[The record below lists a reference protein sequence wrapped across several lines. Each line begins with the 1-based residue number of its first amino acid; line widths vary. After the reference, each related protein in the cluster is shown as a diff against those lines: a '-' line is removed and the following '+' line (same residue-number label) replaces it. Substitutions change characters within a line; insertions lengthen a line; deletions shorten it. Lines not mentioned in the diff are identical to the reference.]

1 VQNSKRQ
8 KIGNQLA
15 AVWKKLQPRQK
26 SSSRQSNQSEVERPK
41 PLRATIDAGES
52 LAHSGDNLSPK
63 PIDSLTNIPRRD
75 LFNDLVA
82 PISKLNLPTV
92 HVEPWSAFWAV
103 LAAMVGGTGITSYLL
118 LIAVPPTPNC
128 QGVLPISVDSER
140 LYCAQVGA
148 ETKELPKLRSAVN
161 LVQNWTDQ
169 HPLYAES
176 QRLLKSWSEDLMR
189 IGRKQL
195 NEGNIQQAIATLKII
210 PYSSPIYDHSQ
221 EMIVKWSAQAQ
232 DSSKIDARF
241 EQAMKTGEWNQAFA
255 VLQSV
260 QQMKGTYWS
269 GYKYDKMASKL
280 ARERDGWDRLQE
292 AKDALETKDGDDYNA
307 RAKRIALAVKAAAK
321 KEKVVEAPLP
331 KEPAPILNA
340 MKLANQID
348 KTTYVYQEGQT
359 LRSKW
364 SKHLVN
370 LSIDLY
376 KAQNF
381 NEAISI
387 AQKVPQDVPSYVEAQ
402 DWVKLNQAHVW
413 AGKRHML
420 ALMDAIAQA
429 KKIPKTSTIY
439 TLART
444 KQSSWQGMLKQQNQL
459 QWARTIASFQQ
470 PATLA
475 LAIQT
480 AKQVPAQSEVGKT
493 IQSEISTWSQQIE
506 TVDNRLLL
514 VKARQ
519 IVSNGDSLAN
529 LKAAVKLTGKIT
541 KDRPMGEE
549 IVASVA
555 EWTEKI
561 QVIEDRPIL
570 TQAIE
575 TARQG
580 QLSQAIMIAS
590 RIAPGRSLYQDAQ
603 SQVRYWGLELQEI
616 ADRRTLNRAIAIY
629 RKGNISMAI
638 ELVDTIGWRS
648 PIYGDARSY
657 SANWRS
663 FLAPRSVTPRSV
675 TPRSSRN

>member
-1 VQNSKRQ
+1 MQNSKRQ
-8 KIGNQLA
+8 KIGNQLVSA
-15 AVWKKLQPRQK
+15 WKKFQPRQK
-26 SSSRQSNQSEVERPK
+26 SGSRKGNQTEVDQSD
-41 PLRATIDAGES
+41 PLRQTIETGETI
-52 LAHSGDNLSPK
+52 AHPGEDPQPK
-63 PIDSLTNIPRRD
+63 AVNKRINIPSRD
-75 LFNDLVA
+75 LFNEMVA

-103 LAAMVGGTGITSYLL
+103 LTAMVGGTGITSYLL

-128 QGVLPISVDSER
+128 QGVLPLSVDSER

-148 ETKELPKLRSAVN
+148 ETKEVPKLRSAVN
-161 LVQNWTDQ
+161 LVQNWTDS

-176 QRLLKSWSEDLMR
+176 QRLLKSWSEDLIR
-189 IGRKQL
+189 IGRKQV
-195 NEGNIQQAIATLKII
+195 NEGNIQQAIATLKIVPI
-210 PYSSPIYDHSQ
+210 TSPIYDLTQ
-221 EMIVKWSAQAQ
+221 ETITKWSIQAQ
-232 DSSKIDARF
+232 DSSKIDDKF
-241 EQAMKTGEWNQAFA
+241 EQAMKSGEWNQAFA

-260 QQMKGTYWS
+260 QRMKGSYWS
-269 GYKYDKMASKL
+269 SYKYDQMASKL
-280 ARERDGWDRLQE
+280 AKERDGWDRLQE
-292 AKDALETKDGDDYNA
+292 AKDALEAKDGDDYNV

-321 KEKVVEAPLP
+321 KQPVVEAPLP

-348 KTTYVYQEGQT
+348 KSTYVYQEGQT
-359 LRSKW
+359 LRAKW
-364 SKHLVN
+364 SKHLID
-370 LSIDLY
+370 LSVDLY

-387 AQKVPQDVPSYVEAQ
+387 AQKVPQDVSSYAEAQ

-413 AGKRHML
+413 AGKRHIL

-444 KQSSWQGMLKQQNQL
+444 KQSNWQGMLKQQTQL

-480 AKQVPAQSEVGKT
+480 AKQVPAQSEVGQT
-493 IQSEISTWSQQIE
+493 IQSEMSTWSQQIE
-506 TVDNRLLL
+506 TVDNRILL

-519 IVSNGDSLAN
+519 IVSNSDSLAN
-529 LKAAVKLTGKIT
+529 LRAAVKLTGKIT

-549 IVASVA
+549 ITASVA

-570 TQAIE
+570 AQAIE
-575 TARQG
+575 TAKQG
-580 QLSQAIMIAS
+580 HLFQAITVAS
-590 RIAPGRSLYQDAQ
+590 RITAGRSLYPDAQ
-603 SQVRYWGLELQEI
+603 SQIRYWSLTLQEI
-616 ADRRTLNRAIAIY
+616 ADRRTLDRAIATY
-629 RKGNISMAI
+629 RKGNISNAI
-638 ELVDTIGWRS
+638 NLAATISRSS
-648 PIYGDARSY
+648 PIYDDARVYIS
-657 SANWRS
+657 NWRLL
-663 FLAPRSVTPRSV
+663 LAPRSV
-675 TPRSSRN
+675 RN